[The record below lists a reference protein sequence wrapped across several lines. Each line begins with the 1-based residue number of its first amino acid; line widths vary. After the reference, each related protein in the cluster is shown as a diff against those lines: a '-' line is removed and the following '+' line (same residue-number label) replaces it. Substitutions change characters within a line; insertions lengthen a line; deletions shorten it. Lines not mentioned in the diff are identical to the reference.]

1 MTRSMK
7 SMSTLDE
14 LNRREIWEGVTA
26 RMVDG
31 ERMTLAIVE
40 IAPGRTVP
48 EHAHDNEQIGFVI
61 AGSVTFTIGDEVREL
76 GPGGTWRI
84 SSNTPHHVDVG
95 PDGAV
100 VAEAY
105 APGRADWAELP
116 LLKPGRPTWPNRD
129 RNEHVTGSS

>member
-1 MTRSMK
+1 MDAMRP
-7 SMSTLDE
+7 LE
-14 LNRREIWEGVTA
+14 ALNRREIWDGVAA
-26 RMVDG
+26 RMVEG

-40 IAPGRTVP
+40 IAPGKRVP

-61 AGSVTFTIGDEVREL
+61 EGSVTFTVGEEIKQL

-84 SSNTPHHVDVG
+84 LSEVPHQVDVG

-105 APGRADWAELP
+105 APGRADWARLPELDPSPPRWPTDPSRPADP
-116 LLKPGRPTWPNRD
+116 LA
-129 RNEHVTGSS
+129 TGYM

>member
-1 MTRSMK
+1 MTSMNDLARL
-7 SMSTLDE
+7 S
-14 LNRREIWEGVTA
+14 RREIWDGVMA
-26 RMVDG
+26 RMVEG

-40 IAPGRTVP
+40 IAPGRRVP

-61 AGSVTFTIGDEVREL
+61 EGSVTFTVGDEVREL

-84 SSNTPHHVDVG
+84 LSNVPHHVEVG

-105 APGRADWAELP
+105 APGRADWARLP
-116 LLKPGRPTWPNRD
+116 LLEPGRPAWPAGD
-129 RNEHVTGSS
+129 RPASGDGYI